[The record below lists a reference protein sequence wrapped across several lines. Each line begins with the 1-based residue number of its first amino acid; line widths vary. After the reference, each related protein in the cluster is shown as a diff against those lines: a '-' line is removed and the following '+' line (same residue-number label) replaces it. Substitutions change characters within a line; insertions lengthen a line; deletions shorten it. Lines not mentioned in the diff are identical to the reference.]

1 MMHDV
6 CDNLQTLQI
15 KLCRCRSLHCASF
28 HFLICISAIAAII
41 GHFANSFHCKHN
53 KPAVPR
59 FFSVFLMIVIVL
71 LGLHNI
77 KKINMDHPAYVKFN
91 KQLLNA
97 HMLHKEQHLD
107 KCKSVQICSSVLSN
121 RSLRGDEWFWMSG
134 QSMNFLNWPQDF
146 VPDCYSSTC
155 GGMTSTEHLLWQDQP
170 CEESLNFICQ
180 SGFTYTTLRLVCFYC
195 ALL

>member
-1 MMHDV
+1 
-6 CDNLQTLQI
+6 
-15 KLCRCRSLHCASF
+15 
-28 HFLICISAIAAII
+28 
-41 GHFANSFHCKHN
+41 
-53 KPAVPR
+53 
-59 FFSVFLMIVIVL
+59 MIVIVL

-91 KQLLNA
+91 KQLLNT

-107 KCKSVQICSSVLSN
+107 KCKSVQICSSVLFN

-180 SGFTYTTLRLVCFYC
+180 SGLLTPQCCVRAFTGHCLNLTVTHNPLGAQDGVQRVYFDSTAIATRS
-195 ALL
+195 